1 MTYANPIIP
10 KDAVV
15 IAEGEGYLIYR
26 WDDKDIGP
34 LYILKG
40 LGGCDYVFNKIEWD
54 RFAKFIAYAD
64 LKIRAVVE

>member
-1 MTYANPIIP
+1 MNLIIP
-10 KDAVV
+10 DGGTLVAG
-15 IAEGEGYLIYR
+15 GEGYLIYR
-26 WDDKDIGP
+26 WDDKDLGP

-40 LGGCDYVFNKIEWD
+40 LSGCDYVFNKLEWD